1 MKSLKRV
8 HVELDLERITT
19 TIGGRLAVDGG
30 AAREFYGWLELI
42 DQLER
47 ALAGTRQ
54 ADARDPENQQ
64 AEATE

>member
-64 AEATE
+64 AEATG

>member
-8 HVELDLERITT
+8 HVELDLEGITT

-42 DQLER
+42 DRLER
-47 ALAGTRQ
+47 ARAGTRQ
-54 ADARDPENQQ
+54 ADARDPEDQQ
-64 AEATE
+64 AEATG

>member
-8 HVELDLERITT
+8 HVELDLEGITT